1 MQTIYLDVL
10 LLQSLYVNYFLLR
23 AAARV
28 THTPLRF
35 TRCLLVSAGSSLFS
49 LLIFLPALPLLL
61 QLLLKLT
68 AAAATVSLAFG
79 IQRGR
84 WLGQFGCFFGCSF
97 LLAGLLLAVCSTANQ
112 GFATWSNSCFYLDFS
127 LFQLIL
133 FTALA
138 YLLLHLCDFFR
149 GRRHHT
155 DEHFQVLMQKRAM
168 SKDSFPGKYDTS
180 SAGHIQAGDEPLAS
194 GLRELAEELG
204 IHAKPEDLAFAGC
217 IHGNFAEEFHGKIFR
232 DNEIAFV
239 YVYQQPV
246 DIETL
251 VLQKEE
257 VESVRWFDLEETYQN
272 CRNRNTQFCA
282 PVPGLEVVRCY
293 LYR

>member
-35 TRCLLVSAGSSLFS
+35 ARCLLVSAGSSLFS

-79 IQRGR
+79 IQHGR

-127 LFQLIL
+127 LFPT
-133 FTALA
+133 F
-138 YLLLHLCDFFR
+138 
-149 GRRHHT
+149 
-155 DEHFQVLMQKRAM
+155 K
-168 SKDSFPGKYDTS
+168 
-180 SAGHIQAGDEPLAS
+180 
-194 GLRELAEELG
+194 
-204 IHAKPEDLAFAGC
+204 C
-217 IHGNFAEEFHGKIFR
+217 IF
-232 DNEIAFV
+232 
-239 YVYQQPV
+239 
-246 DIETL
+246 
-251 VLQKEE
+251 
-257 VESVRWFDLEETYQN
+257 
-272 CRNRNTQFCA
+272 
-282 PVPGLEVVRCY
+282 
-293 LYR
+293 

>member
-35 TRCLLVSAGSSLFS
+35 ARCLLVSAGSSLFS

-79 IQRGR
+79 IQHGR

-133 FTALA
+133 FTARTFSGSDPARRENGSSGGHGGYRQQPHRSFLRPSRHC
-138 YLLLHLCDFFR
+138 LRETVSGSTSKRQFR
-149 GRRHHT
+149 GTAARIPAASLHHS
-155 DEHFQVLMQKRAM
+155 DRKR
-168 SKDSFPGKYDTS
+168 TS
-180 SAGHIQAGDEPLAS
+180 APVSAG
-194 GLRELAEELG
+194 
-204 IHAKPEDLAFAGC
+204 
-217 IHGNFAEEFHGKIFR
+217 
-232 DNEIAFV
+232 
-239 YVYQQPV
+239 
-246 DIETL
+246 
-251 VLQKEE
+251 
-257 VESVRWFDLEETYQN
+257 
-272 CRNRNTQFCA
+272 
-282 PVPGLEVVRCY
+282 
-293 LYR
+293 

>member
-35 TRCLLVSAGSSLFS
+35 ARCLLVSAGSSLFS

-68 AAAATVSLAFG
+68 AAAVTVSLAFG

-155 DEHFQVLMQKRAM
+155 DEHFHLL
-168 SKDSFPGKYDTS
+168 
-180 SAGHIQAGDEPLAS
+180 SA
-194 GLRELAEELG
+194 R
-204 IHAKPEDLAFAGC
+204 
-217 IHGNFAEEFHGKIFR
+217 
-232 DNEIAFV
+232 
-239 YVYQQPV
+239 
-246 DIETL
+246 
-251 VLQKEE
+251 
-257 VESVRWFDLEETYQN
+257 
-272 CRNRNTQFCA
+272 
-282 PVPGLEVVRCY
+282 
-293 LYR
+293 

>member
-35 TRCLLVSAGSSLFS
+35 ARCLLVSAGSSLFS

-79 IQRGR
+79 IQHGR

-112 GFATWSNSCFYLDFS
+112 GFATWSNSCFLSGFFPVSADPIHGTCLSPAAPMRFFS
-127 LFQLIL
+127 RKEASHRRTFSGSDSARRENGSSGGHGGYRQQPHRSFLRPSRHCLRETVSGSTSKRQ
-133 FTALA
+133 
-138 YLLLHLCDFFR
+138 FR
-149 GRRHHT
+149 GTAARIPAASLHHS
-155 DEHFQVLMQKRAM
+155 ERKR
-168 SKDSFPGKYDTS
+168 TS
-180 SAGHIQAGDEPLAS
+180 
-194 GLRELAEELG
+194 
-204 IHAKPEDLAFAGC
+204 
-217 IHGNFAEEFHGKIFR
+217 
-232 DNEIAFV
+232 
-239 YVYQQPV
+239 
-246 DIETL
+246 
-251 VLQKEE
+251 
-257 VESVRWFDLEETYQN
+257 
-272 CRNRNTQFCA
+272 A
-282 PVPGLEVVRCY
+282 PVSAR
-293 LYR
+293 

>member
-1 MQTIYLDVL
+1 MEYLDIVDEQGQPTGEIVSRTFAHTKGIRHRTAHLSIVRTPTEQSHL
-10 LLQSLYVNYFLLR
+10 L
-23 AAARV
+23 
-28 THTPLRF
+28 THT
-35 TRCLLVSAGSSLFS
+35 
-49 LLIFLPALPLLL
+49 
-61 QLLLKLT
+61 
-68 AAAATVSLAFG
+68 
-79 IQRGR
+79 
-84 WLGQFGCFFGCSF
+84 
-97 LLAGLLLAVCSTANQ
+97 
-112 GFATWSNSCFYLDFS
+112 
-127 LFQLIL
+127 
-133 FTALA
+133 
-138 YLLLHLCDFFR
+138 
-149 GRRHHT
+149 
-155 DEHFQVLMQKRAM
+155 RAPR
-168 SKDSFPGKYDTS
+168 KDTFPGNNETS

-204 IHAKPEDLAFAGC
+204 LHAKPEDLAFAGC

-282 PVPGLEVVRCY
+282 PVPGLEVVRQY
-293 LYR
+293 LYS

>member
-35 TRCLLVSAGSSLFS
+35 ARCLLVSAGSSLFS

-68 AAAATVSLAFG
+68 AAAVTVSLAFG

-155 DEHFQVLMQKRAM
+155 DEHFQVLIRLGGRTAVLEGMADTGNNLTDLFSGRPVIVCGEQSLEALLSGSSVEQLQGYRLLPCTTVTANGLLPLFRPDEICIRNLSSGKSRTADGMVGIGGTQKCAIFHPR
-168 SKDSFPGKYDTS
+168 
-180 SAGHIQAGDEPLAS
+180 L
-194 GLRELAEELG
+194 L
-204 IHAKPEDLAFAGC
+204 
-217 IHGNFAEEFHGKIFR
+217 EF
-232 DNEIAFV
+232 
-239 YVYQQPV
+239 
-246 DIETL
+246 
-251 VLQKEE
+251 
-257 VESVRWFDLEETYQN
+257 
-272 CRNRNTQFCA
+272 
-282 PVPGLEVVRCY
+282 
-293 LYR
+293 

>member
-1 MQTIYLDVL
+1 MEYLDIVDE
-10 LLQSLYVNYFLLR
+10 QGQPTGEIVSRTF
-23 AAARV
+23 A
-28 THTPLRF
+28 HTKGVRH
-35 TRCLLVSAGSSLFS
+35 R
-49 LLIFLPALPLLL
+49 
-61 QLLLKLT
+61 T
-68 AAAATVSLAFG
+68 AHIWIV
-79 IQRGR
+79 
-84 WLGQFGCFFGCSF
+84 
-97 LLAGLLLAVCSTANQ
+97 
-112 GFATWSNSCFYLDFS
+112 
-127 LFQLIL
+127 
-133 FTALA
+133 
-138 YLLLHLCDFFR
+138 
-149 GRRHHT
+149 RREN
-155 DEHFQVLMQKRAM
+155 EHFQVLMQKRAM

-204 IHAKPEDLAFAGC
+204 LHAKPEDLAFAGC

-282 PVPGLEVVRCY
+282 PVPGLEVVRQY
-293 LYR
+293 LYS

>member
-1 MQTIYLDVL
+1 MEYLDIVDEQGQPTGEIVSRTL
-10 LLQSLYVNYFLLR
+10 
-23 AAARV
+23 A
-28 THTPLRF
+28 HTEGIRH
-35 TRCLLVSAGSSLFS
+35 R
-49 LLIFLPALPLLL
+49 
-61 QLLLKLT
+61 T
-68 AAAATVSLAFG
+68 AHIWIV
-79 IQRGR
+79 
-84 WLGQFGCFFGCSF
+84 
-97 LLAGLLLAVCSTANQ
+97 
-112 GFATWSNSCFYLDFS
+112 
-127 LFQLIL
+127 
-133 FTALA
+133 
-138 YLLLHLCDFFR
+138 
-149 GRRHHT
+149 RRKN
-155 DEHFQVLMQKRAM
+155 EHFQVLTQKRAM

-204 IHAKPEDLAFAGC
+204 LHAKPEDLAFAGC

-282 PVPGLEVVRCY
+282 PVPGLEVVRRY

>member
-35 TRCLLVSAGSSLFS
+35 ARCLLVSAGSSLFS
-49 LLIFLPALPLLL
+49 LLIFL
-61 QLLLKLT
+61 LKLT

-79 IQRGR
+79 IQHGR

-155 DEHFQVLMQKRAM
+155 DEHFQVLIRLGGRTAVLEGMADTGNNLTDLFSGRPVIVCGKQSLEALLSGSSVEQLQGYRLHPCTTVTANGLLPLFRPDEICIRNLSTGKSRTADGMVGIGGTQKCAIFHPR
-168 SKDSFPGKYDTS
+168 
-180 SAGHIQAGDEPLAS
+180 L
-194 GLRELAEELG
+194 L
-204 IHAKPEDLAFAGC
+204 
-217 IHGNFAEEFHGKIFR
+217 EF
-232 DNEIAFV
+232 
-239 YVYQQPV
+239 
-246 DIETL
+246 
-251 VLQKEE
+251 
-257 VESVRWFDLEETYQN
+257 
-272 CRNRNTQFCA
+272 
-282 PVPGLEVVRCY
+282 
-293 LYR
+293 